1 MGYADG
7 EGDWSTSASPSA
19 SHSVAQRGA
28 TGGWLHGQTAGLRSR
43 MSRWLPDRLSLR
55 LVLASLLISSFL
67 SFFATAIQIF
77 SSYHRQKTDT
87 LRVFQQVEQV
97 MQRQLEQALWEFD
110 FDQVELILDGLLAQS
125 EIFYVALVSPTGH
138 QWRRGDPKP
147 GPMTGEF
154 KLSVSNSNGE
164 ATHVGD
170 LSVHLT
176 LDAVKDR
183 VKAQFWTTL
192 ISNIAKAYVGAT
204 LLMIVVHRLIIRHL
218 KKVAVHVSG
227 AEPIEQ
233 GRRLTL
239 DRKPPHEPDALE
251 QIVSAIHGFET
262 RVEGHVQQ
270 LDQEM
275 SDRAKAQR
283 EAELAAQARTQF
295 LANMSQD
302 IRTPM
307 NSILG
312 LFQLIQNSDEVPERH
327 RAQAQFGLGAAH
339 HLSAQLI
346 NMLDLSR
353 LDSGDITPTPIAT
366 DLRVLADGWLA
377 HARALVRRQESK
389 AIVLLDWHSELSPN
403 YSLDGN
409 QVTRIVEC
417 LCDNA
422 AKFCRKGQISITVR
436 PLVAASTRGGLTEG
450 AVPGGLEILVRDCGP
465 GIRYEDRDR
474 IFERF
479 TSIEEHLQIKSE
491 GAGLGLAL
499 AREMAQLL
507 GGSLEVSESE
517 ASPFTNE
524 FRLILP
530 NVAPVS

>member
-7 EGDWSTSASPSA
+7 EGDWSASSSASRSA
-19 SHSVAQRGA
+19 VRRGA
-28 TGGWLHGQTAGLRSR
+28 ILGQQDDKKPGLRAKVSDF
-43 MSRWLPDRLSLR
+43 LPDRLSLR

-67 SFFATAIQIF
+67 SLFATAIQIF
-77 SSYHRQKTDT
+77 SSYQRQKTDT

-110 FDQVELILDGLLAQS
+110 FEQVELILDGLMAQS
-125 EIFYVALVSPTGH
+125 EILHVVLVSPTGH
-138 QWRRGDPKP
+138 QWMRGDPKP
-147 GPMTGEF
+147 GPMTGMFE
-154 KLSVSNSNGE
+154 LSVADSNGE
-164 ATHVGD
+164 MAHVGD
-170 LSVHLT
+170 LVVHLT

-204 LLMIVVHRLIIRHL
+204 LLMIVVHRLIVRHL
-218 KKVAVHVSG
+218 MKVAVHVSSAG
-227 AEPIEQ
+227 PIEP
-233 GRRLTL
+233 GRRLRL
-239 DRKPPHEPDALE
+239 DRAPPREPDALD
-251 QIVSAIHGFET
+251 QIVGAVHGFEA

-275 SDRAKAQR
+275 SDRAQAQR
-283 EAELAAQARTQF
+283 EAEQAALARTQF

-302 IRTPM
+302 IHTPM

-312 LFQLIQNSDEVPERH
+312 LFQLIQSSDAVPDRH
-327 RAQAQFGLGAAH
+327 REQAQFGLGAAH
-339 HLSAQLI
+339 RLSTQLI

-353 LDSGDITPTPIAT
+353 LDSGDITPAPIAT
-366 DLRVLADGWLA
+366 DLRSLADGWLA
-377 HARALVRRQESK
+377 RTRALVQRQESK
-389 AIVLLDWHSELSPN
+389 VEVSLDWDPDLSAN
-403 YSLDGN
+403 YSLDGT

-422 AKFCRKGQISITVR
+422 AKFCPSGRISIALR
-436 PLVAASTRGGLTEG
+436 PAVDTAS
-450 AVPGGLEILVRDCGP
+450 GGLEILVRDCGP

-479 TSIEEHLQIKSE
+479 TRIEDHLARKTD
-491 GAGLGLAL
+491 GTGLGLAL

-507 GGSLEVSESE
+507 GGSLEVMDCDST
-517 ASPFTNE
+517 PFTNG

-530 NVAPVS
+530 NVTSVS